1 MTNKTSKTV
10 FFVILLLAAF
20 LRFWRIDVVPP
31 GIDWDEA
38 AVGYNAWSIL
48 KTGKDEYGNP
58 LPFTFTSF
66 GDGKL
71 PMVVY
76 ATVPSVAAFGLTPFG
91 IRLPSILIGIGT
103 VVLTY
108 FLTLQI
114 LKKKTIAISAMFLL
128 AISPWHL
135 QFSRA
140 AFEPTWATFFVPLS
154 LFFWWKGKENPRWY
168 LGAAGGFA
176 LSLYTYHS
184 VKIFLPLMLLVL
196 LFPHRAFLLKNQKVV
211 IFAGLVFFLL
221 ASPAIVTTFTSPQGR
236 LAQTSVINHPS
247 EIEKINA
254 RRRDDIRDGFPFPS
268 VWNNKLTRNLAVVTE
283 HYASHFSP
291 QFLFFGEQVNFRL
304 GLRDYGKFHLFEAVL
319 LLVGVY
325 TLVRWRNTASVF
337 LFAWMGIGV
346 LPGALGTEFPH
357 SLRTLVSLPSWQI
370 VGAVGAI
377 ELFGWVRKVKPML
390 VGPTVVLGVVVL
402 STALFVYL
410 HEYHVYFRAYGS
422 FDWQDGHK
430 QMVQYVDQR
439 KDQYDRIVITTRLF
453 QPHIFYALYNQ
464 IDPAWYQGQ
473 IMLPE
478 NDAKKG
484 IVQRL
489 GNVFFQEVSWSRLE
503 GLPNTL
509 VIASSDEIRA
519 SVKRIATFPT
529 NEGNVLFY
537 AIETSQ

>member
-1 MTNKTSKTV
+1 MKKHLVTFL
-10 FFVILLLAAF
+10 FFAILLLAAL

-38 AVGYNAWSIL
+38 AVGYNAYSLL

-58 LPFTFTSF
+58 WPLTFTSF

-71 PMVVY
+71 PVIVY
-76 ATVPSVAAFGLTPFG
+76 ATVPSIAAFGLTPLG
-91 IRLPSILIGIGT
+91 IRFPSILVGIGT
-103 VVLTY
+103 VAVTY
-108 FLTLQI
+108 FLTLTI
-114 LKKKTIAISAMFLL
+114 FKKKSIALTAMFLL
-128 AISPWHL
+128 AVSPWHL

-154 LFFWWKGKENPRWY
+154 LFFWWKGKEHPRWY
-168 LGAAGGFA
+168 LAAAGGFA

-196 LFPHRAFLLKNQKVV
+196 LFLHRSFLLKNRRTVV
-211 IFAGLVFFLL
+211 LAGLVFFLL

-254 RRRDDIRDGFPFPS
+254 RRRDDIRDGFPFPAL
-268 VWNNKLTRNLAVVTE
+268 WNNKLTRNTEVLAE

-319 LLVGVY
+319 LLIGVY
-325 TLVRWRNTASVF
+325 TLIRWRNAVSAF
-337 LFAWMGIGV
+337 LFAWIGIGV

-357 SLRTLVSLPSWQI
+357 SLRTLVSLPSWQM
-370 VGAVGAI
+370 VGAVGAM
-377 ELFGWVRKVKPML
+377 ELFGWVRKVRPPFTRL
-390 VGPTVVLGVVVL
+390 FVVFAAVIVL
-402 STALFVYL
+402 SSLFVYL

-430 QMVQYVDQR
+430 DMAKFVYQN
-439 KDQYDRIVITTRLF
+439 KDRYEKIVVTTRLF

-464 IDPAWYQGQ
+464 IDPAWYQRQ
-473 IMLPE
+473 MTMAE

-489 GNVFFQEVSWSRLE
+489 GNVFFQEVSESRLE

-509 VIASSDEIRA
+509 VIASSDEIQS

-537 AIETSQ
+537 AIETSR